1 MDCSLNMIDEP
12 ENQWSENY
20 FSDSRQIGT
29 NLPPSII
36 LKGGA
41 GNQEKSIL
49 SLWRVKEQLVLR
61 RRKWDD
67 GWNHKGFKTL

>member
-1 MDCSLNMIDEP
+1 MIDEP

-29 NLPPSII
+29 NLPSTII

-41 GNQEKSIL
+41 GNQEKFIL
-49 SLWRVKEQLVLR
+49 SLWRVEKQLV
-61 RRKWDD
+61 KKAEV
-67 GWNHKGFKTL
+67 G